1 MQTKMIIAFQNYSGF
16 IKIVILWSS
25 MCQQDVFYGYHLVIR
40 VGAETNMKSQNWIC
54 MTWIKPW
61 YNEIAPHCPANK
73 IS

>member
-1 MQTKMIIAFQNYSGF
+1 
-16 IKIVILWSS
+16 

-54 MTWIKPW
+54 MTRIKPW